1 LSMKS
6 LGKHLALEG
15 NIRVMA
21 VQTLISQLGLGM
33 FFVIWQPYILS
44 RGVSVMGLGVVQSV
58 LNMSTA
64 AGLIAWG
71 ALSDRYGRK
80 PVLLVSN
87 ACRAL
92 SIAALLVSGHFI
104 FLLIFAFLMG
114 FSALFMVGNPARSAL
129 IAESV
134 GSGRMGTAFSTLMFI
149 SQITNT
155 VMASAGG
162 YIAVSMGYSPILYA
176 SLIGDLI
183 GLALQAVLIRETF
196 VPNKV
201 EAGERG
207 LHERL
212 RGFFMPEPGIKR
224 LYLILLILGFSYG
237 TGYSLFYGILVDSY
251 GFTELQLGLFTTG
264 FNLAWGITSI
274 PIGKISDRVG
284 RKPMLLASLAMALV
298 TVLGFLAFRSF
309 EAFLFF
315 QILSALDPALWIP
328 AWMAM
333 LAEKVP
339 KERLSLVMGKIDSY
353 SKLAG
358 IQAPWIGGLL
368 YSNFGFNAPL
378 LVHLACLIVS
388 AFILMS
394 VETD

>member
-1 LSMKS
+1 
-6 LGKHLALEG
+6 
-15 NIRVMA
+15 MA

-33 FFVIWQPYILS
+33 FFVVWQPYILS
-44 RGVSVMGLGVVQSV
+44 RGVSVMGLGVVQSA

-80 PVLLVSN
+80 PVILVSN
-87 ACRAL
+87 ACRVL
-92 SIAALLVSGHFI
+92 SLAALITSGHFA
-104 FLLIFAFLMG
+104 FLIAFAFLMG
-114 FSALFMVGNPARSAL
+114 FSALFMVGNPARNAL
-129 IAESV
+129 ITESV

-162 YIAVSMGYSPILYA
+162 YLAVTVGYSPILYA
-176 SLIGDLI
+176 SLIGDLV
-183 GLALQAVLIRETF
+183 GLALQAVFIKETLF
-196 VPNKV
+196 PN
-201 EAGERG
+201 EAGAGELS

-251 GFTELQLGLFTTG
+251 GFTEFQLGLFTTG

-274 PIGKISDRVG
+274 PIGKISERVG

-298 TVLGFLAFRSF
+298 TVLGLLAFRSF
-309 EAFLFF
+309 EALLFF

-358 IQAPWIGGLL
+358 IPAPWIGGLL

-378 LVHLACLIVS
+378 LVHLVCLIIS

>member
-1 LSMKS
+1 MKNIGS
-6 LGKHLALEG
+6 YLALEG

-21 VQTLISQLGLGM
+21 VQTLVSQLGLGM
-33 FFVIWQPYILS
+33 FFVVWQPYILS

-71 ALSDRYGRK
+71 ALSDRHGRK
-80 PVLLVSN
+80 PVILVSN
-87 ACRAL
+87 ACRVISL
-92 SIAALLVSGHFI
+92 AALIVSGHFA
-104 FLLIFAFLMG
+104 FLIAFAFFMG
-114 FSALFMVGNPARSAL
+114 FSALFMVGNPARNAL
-129 IAESV
+129 ITESV

-162 YIAVSMGYSPILYA
+162 YLAVTVGYSPILYA

-183 GLALQAVLIRETF
+183 GLALQAVFIRETF
-196 VPNKV
+196 FPN
-201 EAGERG
+201 EAGVGE
-207 LHERL
+207 LSLNERL
-212 RGFFMPEPGIKR
+212 RGFFYPEPEIRR

-358 IQAPWIGGLL
+358 IPAPWIGGLL

>member
-1 LSMKS
+1 MKNIGS
-6 LGKHLALEG
+6 YLALEG

-33 FFVIWQPYILS
+33 FFVVWQPYILS
-44 RGVSVMGLGVVQSV
+44 RGVSVMGLGVVQSA

-80 PVLLVSN
+80 PVILVSN
-87 ACRAL
+87 ACRVL
-92 SIAALLVSGHFI
+92 SLAALITSGHFA
-104 FLLIFAFLMG
+104 FLIAFAFLMG
-114 FSALFMVGNPARSAL
+114 FSALFMIGNPARNAL

-134 GSGRMGTAFSTLMFI
+134 GSGRMGMAFSTLLSI

-155 VMASAGG
+155 VMASAWG
-162 YIAVSMGYSPILYA
+162 YLAVTVGYSPILYA
-176 SLIGDLI
+176 SLIGDLV
-183 GLALQAVLIRETF
+183 GLALQAVFIRETL
-196 VPNKV
+196 VPDDL
-201 EAGERG
+201 EAEEVDLR
-207 LHERL
+207 ERL
-212 RGFFMPEPGIKR
+212 RGFFMPEPGLRR
-224 LYLILLILGFSYG
+224 LYLILLVLGFSYG

-264 FNLAWGITSI
+264 FNLAWGIASI
-274 PIGKISDRVG
+274 PIGKISERVG
-284 RKPMLLASLAMALV
+284 RKPMLLGSLTTALV
-298 TVLGFLAFRSF
+298 TVLGFLTFRSF
-309 EAFLFF
+309 EAYLFF

-333 LAEKVP
+333 LTEKVP
-339 KERLSLVMGKIDSY
+339 RERLSLVMGKIDSY

-358 IQAPWIGGLL
+358 IPAPWIGGLL

-378 LVHLACLIVS
+378 LVHAAFLIVS
-388 AFILMS
+388 ALILMS
-394 VETD
+394 IETD